1 MRAGL
6 DYYRKTFAEIDSGE
20 ALPVYLLMGE
30 EYLVMEEMATRLAVR
45 FVQKDM
51 RSFNLS
57 VNHGSEIDMKTFV
70 STARSFPF
78 LSDRRVMIIREL
90 ERLKGRWKQLVEYC
104 SEPVDST
111 IVILLFATHD
121 DKGRRIRPP
130 RDFAALEKTV
140 KARGRV
146 IQFDRL
152 NDSGVRKWVSTR
164 AKRLNFEMDDR
175 AVSSLL
181 SSAGTNLYNLSNE
194 LDKLGVAFE
203 GGRVTVKDVASV
215 IGSYRMRS
223 VFDMLD
229 SIGKGD
235 PASVLMILSGIITS
249 GAERPSVVVY
259 QLIHHFLALLRIK
272 AGQGGGGYRYDK
284 LKAEAGRL
292 KTREVMNWLENLRTT
307 EILMKSTAFP
317 EELLLDSAILHSM
330 NGRLIDREAG
340 RAGAA

>member
-6 DYYRKTFAEIDSGE
+6 DYYRKTFAEIESGE
-20 ALPVYLLMGE
+20 ALPVYMLKGE
-30 EYLVMEEMATRLAVR
+30 EHLVMEEMATRLTVR
-45 FVQKDM
+45 FVQEDM

-57 VNHGSEIDMKTFV
+57 IDHGSEIDMKTFV

-111 IVILLFATHD
+111 VVILLFATHD

-130 RDFAALEKTV
+130 RDFAALEKAV

-152 NDSGVRKWVSTR
+152 NDTGLRKWVSSR
-164 AKRLNFEMDDR
+164 ARRLNFEMDDR
-175 AVSSLL
+175 AVSRLL
-181 SSAGTNLYNLSNE
+181 SSAGTNLYDLSNE
-194 LDKLGVAFE
+194 LDKIGVAFE
-203 GGRVTVKDVASV
+203 GGRVTGKDVASV

-229 SIGKGD
+229 SIGKGN
-235 PASVLMILSGIITS
+235 PASALMILSGIINS
-249 GAERPSVVVY
+249 GAERPSFVVY
-259 QLIHHFLALLRIK
+259 QLIRHFMALLRIK

-292 KTREVMNWLENLRTT
+292 KIHEVMTWLENLRTT

-340 RAGAA
+340 RVGAA

>member
-20 ALPVYLLMGE
+20 ALPVYLLKGE
-30 EYLVMEEMATRLAVR
+30 EHFVMEELATRLADR
-45 FVQKDM
+45 FVQEDM

-57 VNHGSEIDMKTFV
+57 VDHGSEIDMNTFI
-70 STARSFPF
+70 STACSFPF

-90 ERLKGRWKQLVEYC
+90 ERLKGRWKQLVEYFGN
-104 SEPVDST
+104 PVDST
-111 IVILLFATHD
+111 VVILLFATCD

-130 RDFAALEKTV
+130 RDFAALEKAV

-152 NDSGVRKWVSTR
+152 NDSGVRKWVSSR
-164 AKRLNFEMDDR
+164 AKRLKFKIDDR

-181 SSAGTNLYNLSNE
+181 SSAGTNLYDLSNE
-194 LDKLGVAFE
+194 LEKLGVAFE
-203 GGRVTVKDVASV
+203 GGRVTGKDVESV

-229 SIGKGD
+229 SIGEND
-235 PASVLMILSGIITS
+235 PASALMILSGIINS

-259 QLIHHFLALLRIK
+259 QLIRHFLALLRIK

-284 LKAEAGRL
+284 LKDEAGRL
-292 KTREVMNWLENLRTT
+292 KTREIMIWLENLRMT

-317 EELLLDSAILHSM
+317 EELLLDNAILHSM
-330 NGRLIDREAG
+330 NGRLIDHEAG
-340 RAGAA
+340 SAGAA

>member
-1 MRAGL
+1 MKAGI

-20 ALPVYLLMGE
+20 ALPVYLLKGE
-30 EYLVMEEMATRLAVR
+30 EHFVMEEMVTRLTDR
-45 FVQKDM
+45 FVQEDM

-57 VNHGSEIDMKTFV
+57 VDHGSEIDMKTFI

-90 ERLKGRWKQLVEYC
+90 ERLKGKWKQLVEYC
-104 SEPVDST
+104 AAPVDST
-111 IVILLFATHD
+111 VVILLFATHD

-130 RDFAALEKTV
+130 KDFTALEKAV
-140 KARGRV
+140 MSRGRV
-146 IQFDRL
+146 IQFDNL
-152 NDSGVRKWVSTR
+152 NDSGLRKWVYSR
-164 AKRLNFEMDDR
+164 VKRLNFTMDDG
-175 AVSSLL
+175 AVNSLL

-194 LDKLGVAFE
+194 IDKLGVVYE
-203 GGRVTVKDVASV
+203 GERVTGKDVASV

-235 PASVLMILSGIITS
+235 VDSALLILSGIINS
-249 GAERPSVVVY
+249 GAERSSVVVY
-259 QLIHHFLALLRIK
+259 QLIRNFLALLRIK

-292 KTREVMNWLENLRTT
+292 KTREIIIWLENLRMT

-317 EELLLDSAILHSM
+317 EKLLLESAILHSVK
-330 NGRLIDREAG
+330 GRLIDQEAG
-340 RAGAA
+340 RAGAV

>member
-20 ALPVYLLMGE
+20 ALPVYLLKGDE
-30 EYLVMEEMATRLAVR
+30 HFVMEELATRLADR
-45 FVQKDM
+45 FVQEDM

-57 VNHGSEIDMKTFV
+57 VDHGSEIDMKTFI

-90 ERLKGRWKQLVEYC
+90 ERLKGRWKPLVEYFGD
-104 SEPVDST
+104 PVDST
-111 IVILLFATHD
+111 VVILLFTTCD
-121 DKGRRIRPP
+121 DKGRRIKPP
-130 RDFAALEKTV
+130 RDFAALEKAV

-152 NDSGVRKWVSTR
+152 NDSGVRKWVSSR
-164 AKRLNFEMDDR
+164 ARRLKFEMDDR
-175 AVSSLL
+175 AVSSLI
-181 SSAGTNLYNLSNE
+181 SSTGTNLYDLSNE
-194 LDKLGVAFE
+194 LEKLGVAFE
-203 GGRVTVKDVASV
+203 GGRVTGKDVESV

-229 SIGKGD
+229 SIGENEL
-235 PASVLMILSGIITS
+235 ASALMILSGIINS

-259 QLIHHFLALLRIK
+259 QLIRHFLALLRIK

-284 LKAEAGRL
+284 LKDEAGRL
-292 KTREVMNWLENLRTT
+292 KTRDVMIWLENLRMT

-317 EELLLDSAILHSM
+317 EELLLDNAILHSM
-330 NGRLIDREAG
+330 NGRLIDHEEG